1 LSISFDDAQ
10 IEDAG
15 IRQFIFVR
23 PNCTYDF
30 SANFKAQGIE
40 GAGGIRFALEDA
52 YTRAPLLATGNLIDS
67 NDWKQ
72 VNGTL
77 TTGPETSLLM
87 LRLQRLPA
95 GDVIKGKLWIDGVRL
110 TEQPQQQP

>member
-1 LSISFDDAQ
+1 
-10 IEDAG
+10 
-15 IRQFIFVR
+15 
-23 PNCTYDF
+23 
-30 SANFKAQGIE
+30 
-40 GAGGIRFALEDA
+40 
-52 YTRAPLLATGNLIDS
+52 LATGNLIDS